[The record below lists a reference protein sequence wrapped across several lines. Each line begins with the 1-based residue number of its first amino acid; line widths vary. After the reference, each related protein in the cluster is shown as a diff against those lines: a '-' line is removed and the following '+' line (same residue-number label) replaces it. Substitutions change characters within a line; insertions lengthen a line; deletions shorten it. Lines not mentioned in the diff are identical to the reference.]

1 MVFKTSDIS
10 IEALLLQLGLRCDRW
25 VDLEVIDKQTDWILD
40 NMILLESL
48 PKKVRGDLTN
58 LRSNNVL
65 KRRKTIVSL
74 CRRLARYIEAA
85 VLAKRKQVYINK
97 KTESRYSY
105 RLLIC
110 S

>member
-1 MVFKTSDIS
+1 MVFKKSDIS
-10 IEALLLQLGLRCDRW
+10 IEALLLKLGLRCDRW
-25 VDLEVIDKQTDWILD
+25 VDLEVIDRQTDWILD
-40 NMILLESL
+40 NMTLFDNL
-48 PKKVRGDLTN
+48 PKKIKGDLTN
-58 LRSNNVL
+58 LRSENVL

-97 KTESRYSY
+97 KTISRYSY
-105 RLLIC
+105 RLIK